1 MKRVQ
6 AVIRPERLDPVQEA
20 LALAGFDGFMVLDV
34 RGHGAEA
41 SPSGEWRGVPYSMS
55 VKHKLM
61 VDVLVEDDEVE
72 TAAKAIKMAASTG
85 QAGDGLLF
93 VMDVVAVA
101 PLRD

>member
-6 AVIRPERLDPVQEA
+6 AGIRPERLDAVQES
-20 LALAGFDGFMVLDV
+20 LARAGFDGFMVLDV
-34 RGHGAEA
+34 RGHGAETT
-41 SPSGEWRGVPYSMS
+41 PSGEWRGVPYTMS

-72 TAAKAIKMAASTG
+72 TAAKAIKQAAATG
-85 QAGDGLLF
+85 QAGDGLMF
-93 VMDVVAVA
+93 VLDVVAVA